1 MIQEIGEL
9 LDQSNLTLLKA
20 WQVSVE
26 PGKRPFRRHSH
37 IRFEIAHILSGS
49 GTYTVHHQQL
59 PILPGDF
66 FVFCGKER
74 HCITEIGPSGLTLI
88 NLHFEPR
95 YLWGSPTES
104 FSFKNGNF
112 CFTHSKS
119 FKNRITGPNATVLAG
134 YFELLLQELQLK
146 PQEYPLAVKSY
157 LNLMLLHLIRRLNY
171 AQENAE
177 FVSENISPI
186 FKAMEYIDA
195 HYTEPIKLSELAK
208 EVQLSPNYF
217 SALFHKIN
225 GITLWDYINTKR
237 VEQAIHFLLED
248 KAKNILQI
256 AMQCG
261 FNNTANF
268 NKTFKSVTL
277 MTPSEYRKYGEPII

>member
-74 HCITEIGPSGLTLI
+74 HCITEVGPSGLTLI

-112 CFTHSKS
+112 CFAFYRDVDTRLISVCNKVILNFYCKS
-119 FKNRITGPNATVLAG
+119 C
-134 YFELLLQELQLK
+134 
-146 PQEYPLAVKSY
+146 S
-157 LNLMLLHLIRRLNY
+157 
-171 AQENAE
+171 
-177 FVSENISPI
+177 
-186 FKAMEYIDA
+186 
-195 HYTEPIKLSELAK
+195 
-208 EVQLSPNYF
+208 
-217 SALFHKIN
+217 
-225 GITLWDYINTKR
+225 
-237 VEQAIHFLLED
+237 
-248 KAKNILQI
+248 
-256 AMQCG
+256 
-261 FNNTANF
+261 
-268 NKTFKSVTL
+268 
-277 MTPSEYRKYGEPII
+277 

>member
-95 YLWGSPTES
+95 YL
-104 FSFKNGNF
+104 
-112 CFTHSKS
+112 
-119 FKNRITGPNATVLAG
+119 
-134 YFELLLQELQLK
+134 
-146 PQEYPLAVKSY
+146 
-157 LNLMLLHLIRRLNY
+157 
-171 AQENAE
+171 
-177 FVSENISPI
+177 
-186 FKAMEYIDA
+186 
-195 HYTEPIKLSELAK
+195 
-208 EVQLSPNYF
+208 
-217 SALFHKIN
+217 
-225 GITLWDYINTKR
+225 
-237 VEQAIHFLLED
+237 
-248 KAKNILQI
+248 
-256 AMQCG
+256 
-261 FNNTANF
+261 
-268 NKTFKSVTL
+268 
-277 MTPSEYRKYGEPII
+277 